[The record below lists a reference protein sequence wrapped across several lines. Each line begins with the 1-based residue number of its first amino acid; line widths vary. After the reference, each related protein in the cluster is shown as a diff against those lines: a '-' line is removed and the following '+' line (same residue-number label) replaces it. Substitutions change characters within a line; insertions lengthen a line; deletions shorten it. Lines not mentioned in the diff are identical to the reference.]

1 MRRDQDI
8 IGYMYNDSEQLIR
21 EKIAKEIESI
31 EIKPSIENA
40 VGMQIMAANIARGIK

>member
-8 IGYMYNDSEQLIR
+8 VGYMYNDTEQAIR
-21 EKIAKEIESI
+21 EKIAKEIEAI

-40 VGMQIMAANIARGIK
+40 VGMQMMAAKIARGIK